1 MCNTFVTL
9 LIYFLIFTM
18 PTSKKRLNMSLPED
32 IKEALTALAKRDDV
46 TPTTKAL
53 HLITLALEIE
63 EDDVWNAIAES
74 RDTKDAKFVSHEKAW
89 A

>member
-9 LIYFLIFTM
+9 RVYPFPPRM

-32 IKEALTALAKRDDV
+32 VRAALAALAERDDV

-53 HLITLALEIE
+53 HLIKIALEIE
-63 EDDVWNAIAES
+63 EDDVWNAIAEE
-74 RDTKDAKFVSHEKAW
+74 RDRPDAAFVSHDRAW

>member
-1 MCNTFVTL
+1 
-9 LIYFLIFTM
+9 M

-32 IKEALTALAKRDDV
+32 IRLALAALAKRDDV

-53 HLITLALEIE
+53 HLITMALEIE

-74 RDTKDAKFVSHEKAW
+74 RDTPNTKFISHEEFW
-89 A
+89 SQV